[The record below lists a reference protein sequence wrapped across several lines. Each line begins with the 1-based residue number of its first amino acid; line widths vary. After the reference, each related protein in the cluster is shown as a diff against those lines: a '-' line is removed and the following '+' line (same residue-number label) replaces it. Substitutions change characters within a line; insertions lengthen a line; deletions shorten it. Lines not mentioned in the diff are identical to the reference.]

1 MAEGFVYTHVHS
13 NFSFLDGVASPEKL
27 VKRAKEIGMPAM
39 AITEHGNMF
48 SAIPF
53 YEACKKE
60 GIKPILGIEGY
71 VSKDRDNKV
80 VTKVREKL
88 AHIVLMAK
96 NPVGYANLC
105 RIVSDSYRHFYYKPR
120 MSIEFISQHAEGIIC
135 TTACLNGVVSREF
148 AIGSDGLDAAARML
162 ERLKSIFKD
171 DLYVE
176 VMETGVVGQRA
187 MNEALL
193 GIAEHYNVKTVMTN
207 DVHYVAK
214 EDAEVQDVMLS
225 LAQGTDI
232 MDRKRG
238 VVYGVFPDDI
248 SKPAV
253 LNAEYWMKDR
263 EELQKFAPYIPKICF
278 DNTLEICDKVEDINI
293 SFSSGKYMP
302 ILPKK
307 FLPEEFANDSAY
319 LRDLAFQGLVIK
331 GIQNREEYVERL
343 DHELGVIDKL
353 NFSSYFLILGKIIDE
368 VRKRKILIGPGR
380 GSGAGS
386 LVLYCL
392 GITGIDPLKYGLM
405 FERFLNPERI
415 DLPDVDVD
423 FEQLRRQEVV
433 DVAINIFGADRVSKL
448 ATFNNMTTKL
458 AIREAARGVEPVAT
472 RVDDLVKS
480 LGEMTDLEPK
490 ETFDVTAQREE
501 EHLRNAI
508 NIMRHTKT
516 PRIGKTWYDFAM
528 GLSGAPKAVSIHAS
542 GVVISKDPF
551 DGILP
556 TFRVNQESE
565 TALMADMHTVSK
577 LGFVKFDL
585 LGLTTLDII
594 KSTCEFIKKNHKQ
607 VIDPYDL
614 PLDDKR
620 TYQLLQSGN
629 TCRVFQ
635 MEGGGFTDMLKG
647 LKPTEF
653 EHIIAMNALYR
664 PGPLAY
670 DPTIKM
676 SMADKY
682 IKTKNGDMLATPIH
696 KLIDDVLE
704 PTHYM
709 MLFQEQ
715 IMEVSRRVAGYTMA
729 EADNLRKII
738 GKKLVDKIE
747 EEGNKFV
754 EKAQTVGQSEVFA
767 RYVWNL
773 IKPAGRYA
781 WNRAHAAA
789 YGMISYITAWLKAN
803 YPAEFM
809 CANLIMVDA
818 KQHRIII
825 DDCKRMGIVVARP
838 DINHSAETFSVSEGK
853 IYIGMSSVKGVGSA
867 AVKGILTEREAH
879 GLYKSFVDFINRNK
893 MLPSNVIAQLAA
905 GGSFAFD
912 ETINR
917 REIIE
922 NISDI
927 KSHVK
932 IRNLAIKT
940 MQQRL
945 PTAPAHEASTYR
957 RAIDVMSTSIQF
969 DLPED
974 MKPLQ
979 WFKSYDEY
987 ELAKILELES
997 DVIGLLDVDIV
1008 LDKYQSVATLV
1019 GAMTVSDALR
1029 LPSGS
1034 YVLVYGINGGVTVKY
1049 PKAGNTWS
1057 KFGVVTFADRTSTF
1071 DRITI
1076 NTEDLDDKVS
1086 QGANLGCI
1094 KSSLNIK
1101 YSPAILQAVLK
1112 YSQKR
1117 GPQLILTGKALLPQ
1131 FGVKIRGVDVQN
1143 LSMIERAVLKQLVGD
1158 FTKMEILTSDAAD
1171 IIVRTIG
1178 KGRAHANMRVGAS
1191 NEN

>member
-1 MAEGFVYTHVHS
+1 MADFAHIHS
-13 NFSFLDGVASPEKL
+13 HSHFSFLDGVASPEQI
-27 VKRAKEIGMPAM
+27 VKRAKEMNLA
-39 AITEHGNMF
+39 AAFCTEHGNMF

-60 GIKPILGIEGY
+60 GIKPGLGIEGY
-71 VSKDRDNKV
+71 VSKDRDNGI
-80 VTKVREKL
+80 VTKGREKTT
-88 AHIVLMAK
+88 HIVLIAK
-96 NPVGYANLC
+96 NPIGYANLC
-105 RIVSDSYRHFYYKPR
+105 RIVSDSYKYFYYKPR
-120 MSIEFISQHAEGIIC
+120 MSLNFIAKHAEGIIC
-135 TTACLNGVVSREF
+135 TTACLNGIVSREL
-148 AIGSDGLDAAARML
+148 ALGSDGIDAAARMV
-162 ERLKSIFKD
+162 ERLKAIFKD
-171 DLYVE
+171 DLYLE
-176 VMETGVVGQRA
+176 VMETGVPGQRST
-187 MNEALL
+187 NELLL
-193 GIAEHYNVKTVMTN
+193 GLAGTYGTKVVVTN
-207 DVHYVAK
+207 DVHYITK
-214 EDAEVQDVMLS
+214 EDAEVQDVMLA

-232 MDRKRG
+232 IDRHRG
-238 VVYGVFPDDI
+238 IVYGTFPED
-248 SKPAV
+248 STKPAV
-253 LNAEYWMKDR
+253 LNAEYWMKNR
-263 EELQKFAPYIPKICF
+263 AELQTFAPYIPKECF
-278 DNTLEICDKVEDINI
+278 DNVLEICEKIEDVNI

-302 ILPKK
+302 TLPKK
-307 FLPEEFANDSAY
+307 FLPSEYSNDSQY
-319 LRDLAFQGLVIK
+319 LRGLAFQGLEAK
-331 GIQNREEYVERL
+331 GLQKRQEYIDRL
-343 DHELGVIDKL
+343 EYELGVIDKL
-353 NFSSYFLILGKIIDE
+353 NFSSYFLILGKIVDE
-368 VRKRKILIGPGR
+368 VRKRKVLIGPGR
-380 GSGAGS
+380 GSAGGA
-386 LVLYCL
+386 LTLYVL
-392 GITGIDPLKYGLM
+392 GVSGIDPIKYGLM

-423 FEQLRRQEVV
+423 FEQLRRQEVI
-433 DVAINIFGADRVSKL
+433 DVAIRIFGADRVSKL

-458 AIREAARGVEPVAT
+458 AIREAARGVEPIPA

-480 LGEMTDLEPK
+480 LGDMADLEPK
-490 ETFDVTAQREE
+490 ETFEVTAQREE
-501 EHLRNAI
+501 EHLRNAMD
-508 NIMRHTKT
+508 IMRKTKT
-516 PRIGKTWYDFAM
+516 PRAGKTWYDFAM

-542 GVVISKDPF
+542 GVVISKDQF

-594 KSTCEFIKKNHKQ
+594 KQACEFIKKNHRHL
-607 VIDPYDL
+607 IDPYDL

-620 TYQLLQSGN
+620 TYQLLQLGN

-676 SMADKY
+676 SMAEKY
-682 IKTKNGDMLATPIH
+682 IKTKNGDIPSTPINT
-696 KLIDDVLE
+696 LIDDVLE

-747 EEGNKFV
+747 AEGIKFV
-754 EKAQTVGQSEVFA
+754 EKAKKAGQSEDFA
-767 RYVWNL
+767 QYVWNL

-781 WNRAHAAA
+781 WNRSHAAA
-789 YGMISYITAWLKAN
+789 YGMISYITAYLKAN

-838 DINHSAETFSVSEGK
+838 DANESDETFSVSKDK
-853 IYIGMSSVKGVGSA
+853 IYIGMSSVKGVGSTV
-867 AVKGILTEREAH
+867 VKGIIAEREAH
-879 GLYKSFVDFINRNK
+879 GPYKSFVNFVNRNK
-893 MLPSNVIAQLAA
+893 MLPSNVIVQLAA
-905 GGSFAFD
+905 GGTFAFD

-922 NISDI
+922 NITNI
-927 KSHVK
+927 KTHVK
-932 IRNLAIKT
+932 TRNLAMKT
-940 MQQRL
+940 IQQRVE
-945 PTAPAHEASTYR
+945 TAPAYEAVAYR
-957 RAIDVMSTSIQF
+957 RALDTMTPSVQF
-969 DLPED
+969 DLPDDLRSLPWFTSVED
-974 MKPLQ
+974 
-979 WFKSYDEY
+979 YD
-987 ELAKILELES
+987 LAKVLELES
-997 DVIGLLDVDIV
+997 DAIGLLDVDMV

-1019 GAMTVSDALR
+1019 GAMSIDDALKM
-1029 LPSGS
+1029 PPGS
-1034 YVLVYGINGGVTVKY
+1034 RVLVYGINGGVTVKY

-1057 KFGVVTFADRTSTF
+1057 KFGVLAFSDRVGTF
-1071 DRITI
+1071 DKITL
-1076 NTEDLDDKVS
+1076 NTEDLDDKIS

-1094 KSSLNIK
+1094 RSSLSIK
-1101 YSPAILQAVLK
+1101 YSPVILQALVK

-1117 GPQLILTGKALLPQ
+1117 GMQLILNDKALLPQ
-1131 FGVKIRGVDVQN
+1131 FGVKVAGIDVQN
-1143 LSMIERAVLKQLVGD
+1143 LSMVERSILKQSVGD
-1158 FTKMEILTSDAAD
+1158 FTKIDILTSSVAD
-1171 IIVRTIG
+1171 IIVNTIG
-1178 KGRAHANMRVGAS
+1178 KGRAYAKLRSGTP